1 MTECDEE
8 FVLKNQQ
15 IKRWIGLIGI
25 SKDKVN
31 KMTRETLCKIHCSV
45 SKVWIIFF
53 CLQFTFTKKWCVF
66 LI

>member
-1 MTECDEE
+1 MTDCDEE

-53 CLQFTFTKKWCVF
+53 VCNLLLQKNGVCF
-66 LI
+66 